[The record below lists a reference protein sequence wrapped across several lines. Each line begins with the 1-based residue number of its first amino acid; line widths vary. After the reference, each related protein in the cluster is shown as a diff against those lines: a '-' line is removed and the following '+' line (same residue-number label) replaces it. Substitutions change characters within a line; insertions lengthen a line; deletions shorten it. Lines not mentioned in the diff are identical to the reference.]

1 MVRCGDILSIG
12 EICKNNLCNIK
23 EKMYLCYMNNTPFES
38 LGFFKEIYINR
49 KYIGCIP
56 CETDPTRKI
65 GYMGRKNEVMGEDMV
80 INKTKIKK
88 GSVVE
93 TIYYPLCGR
102 IK

>member
-1 MVRCGDILSIG
+1 
-12 EICKNNLCNIK
+12 
-23 EKMYLCYMNNTPFES
+23 MNNTPFES

-49 KYIGCIP
+49 KYIGCIS
-56 CETDPTRKI
+56 CDVEQNRKV
-65 GYMGRKNEVMGEDMV
+65 GYVGRKNEVMGEDMV